1 MTLIAAGTVLLILLI
16 VFLVLGLLPWS
27 DEGLAAVPDPA
38 PTYDEA
44 VARFRA
50 IELAEQGK
58 VKDVARSR
66 LLTHGKP
73 TPTVYV
79 MVHGLTNS
87 PLQWQELGRTL
98 FEKGHNVLINRM
110 PYHGL
115 PSGKVSELRRLTS
128 CDLRAYADETIDMA
142 AGLGDEIVVV
152 GISGGGTVAAWMAQQ
167 RAEVDRAVLLAPF
180 FGLIGVPPSFNNFLV
195 SAFSRVPNF
204 SPFDPLEPKKA
215 WGYRGEASRA
225 VANSLMLGLYV
236 GGQAD
241 AGTVPRGEVIV
252 ITTAVDNTT
261 SNSAIAT
268 MLARWQAGGTPI
280 TTFEFAADQE
290 MPHNSVDP
298 AADPAKKQQLYEVM
312 LRLLGEPDAARE

>member
-1 MTLIAAGTVLLILLI
+1 MTLTALGLVLLILLI
-16 VFLVLGLLPWS
+16 VFLVLGLLPRS
-27 DEGLAAVPDPA
+27 DEGLASAPDPA

-50 IELAEQGK
+50 VELREQGRI
-58 VKDVARSR
+58 KDMAHSQ
-66 LLTHGKP
+66 LLTHGEP

-98 FEKGHNVLINRM
+98 HKNGHTVLINRM

-128 CDLRAYADETIDMA
+128 RDLRAYADETIDMA

-167 RAEVDRAVLLAPF
+167 RTEVDRAVLLAPF
-180 FGLIGVPPSFNNFLV
+180 FGMIGVPPALNNFLV
-195 SAFSRVPNF
+195 NTFGRVPNF
-204 SPFDPLEPKKA
+204 SPFNPLEPKKA

-225 VANSLMLGLYV
+225 VADSLMLGLYV
-236 GGQAD
+236 GEQAD

-268 MLARWQAGGTPI
+268 IVAQWQAGGTPV
-280 TTFEFAADQE
+280 TSFEFPADQD

-298 AADPAKKQQLYEVM
+298 AADPLKKQQVYEEM
-312 LRLLGEPDAARE
+312 LRLLGE